1 MSFLFTKLIKYS
13 FFILQNRKKDCF
25 LAVIITVKK
34 EWLIMPKR
42 GENIYKRKD
51 GRWEGRYKKYDSN
64 GSVKWGYVYAK
75 TYREVRQKLQEVY
88 GSSCQSVKQDIE
100 VKTQQQPADYFES
113 VALEWLSCTQ
123 PQIKQSSY
131 VKYRNMI
138 QLHLIPRFG
147 DHRITAVT
155 RENVNQF
162 CSELL
167 MGDDEHAALSPKSVT
182 SIISV
187 MKNIFEYAEQ
197 VKKYDVINLNGIS
210 VKQTPKR
217 LRILSV
223 NEQQKLCDYLFEN
236 FNLCNFG
243 ILLSLYTGLRIG
255 EICALKWEDVLFDER
270 VLYVHQTMQRL
281 QITNSSTFKTE
292 ISVSSPKSEC
302 SMRKIPIPDKLYD
315 FMVQYRQSGRTYFL
329 TGLKDKY
336 IEPRT
341 MQNRFKKALQA
352 CEIEDANFHALR
364 HTFATRC
371 VELGFDL
378 KSLSE
383 ILGHSNVNITLNR
396 YVHPSME
403 LKQQNM
409 NLLSDLLTV
418 K

>member
-1 MSFLFTKLIKYS
+1 
-13 FFILQNRKKDCF
+13 
-25 LAVIITVKK
+25 
-34 EWLIMPKR
+34 MPKR

-100 VKTQQQPADYFES
+100 VKTQQQPADCFES

-138 QLHLIPRFG
+138 QLHLIPCFG
-147 DHRITAVT
+147 NHCITAIT
-155 RENVNQF
+155 REDVNQF

-167 MGDDEHAALSPKSVT
+167 LGDDDHAALSPKSVT

-210 VKQTPKR
+210 VKQTQKR

-223 NEQQKLCDYLFEN
+223 NEQQRLCEYLFEH
-236 FNLCNFG
+236 FDLCNFG

-255 EICALKWEDVLFDER
+255 EVCALKWEDVLFDER
-270 VLYVHQTMQRL
+270 VLYIHQTMQRL
-281 QITNSSTFKTE
+281 QITNSSTNKTE

-352 CEIEDANFHALR
+352 CEIEDANFHTLR

-383 ILGHSNVNITLNR
+383 ILGHANVNITLNR

-403 LKQQNM
+403 LKQQNI